1 LRWHAFLRDASEPPT
16 LAALSGAP
24 AAIQAD
30 GLQME
35 DDTYPKMCVL
45 ASRISIEASRSGI

>member
-35 DDTYPKMCVL
+35 DDTYPKMCIL
-45 ASRISIEASRSGI
+45 ASRISIEASRSVI